1 MENFVM
7 VVNISVSTDKNKL
20 DIVRIHNYISNLSYW
35 GIGRTMEQ
43 VKTTVDQSICFGV
56 YVNDEQVA
64 FARVVTDTISFAY
77 LLDVIVFPKY
87 RKCGYSKLLMQSI
100 MEHDNLQ
107 TVSWLLC
114 TDDAQELYEKFGFA
128 TIETPE
134 NFMRKKNGVVGSY
147 KLFKLDS

>member
-1 MENFVM
+1 MENFLIA
-7 VVNISVSTDKNKL
+7 NNTSVSTDKNKL
-20 DIVRIHNYISNLSYW
+20 DIVRIYNYISNQSYW

-64 FARVVTDTISFAY
+64 FARVVSDTIAFAY

-100 MEHDNLQ
+100 IEHENLQ
-107 TVSWLLC
+107 TVSWLLR
-114 TDDAQELYEKFGFA
+114 TDDAQKLYEKFGFS

-134 NFMRKKNGVVGSY
+134 NFMRK
-147 KLFKLDS
+147 